1 MEQNSSPGPLGQDGQ
16 LLTARASRR
25 KFLRVAGYTGLAASV
40 LASCTK
46 GISDMK
52 QGAGGSAKPASSG
65 TTVSLGSGDTGI
77 LNFAY
82 ALEQL
87 EAAFYTAVIASP
99 YENISSLELS
109 RLTDIRDH
117 EIAHREFLK
126 TALGKDAI
134 QNLTP
139 IFTSVDFTSRDSVL
153 ATAKAF
159 EDTGVSA
166 YNGAGSLITDPAYL
180 TIAGK
185 IVSVEARHAAY
196 IRNLITPGSFSDAT
210 VVNSNGLDTDR
221 TPAQVLPLVQPFIK
235 ETIDGSGLPTS

>member
-1 MEQNSSPGPLGQDGQ
+1 MEQNSSPGPLGQAGQ

-46 GISDMK
+46 AISNFK
-52 QGAGGSAKPASSG
+52 QDGKGP
-65 TTVSLGSGDTGI
+65 TNTVSLGSGDTGI

-87 EAAFYTAVIASP
+87 EAAFYTVVVADP

-134 QNLTP
+134 QKLTP
-139 IFTSVDFTSRDSVL
+139 NFTSVDFSSRDSVL

-166 YNGAGSLITDPAYL
+166 YNGAGSLITNPDYL

-221 TPAQVLPLVQPFIK
+221 TPAQVLPLVQPFIT
-235 ETIDGSGLPTS
+235 EILDASGLPTS